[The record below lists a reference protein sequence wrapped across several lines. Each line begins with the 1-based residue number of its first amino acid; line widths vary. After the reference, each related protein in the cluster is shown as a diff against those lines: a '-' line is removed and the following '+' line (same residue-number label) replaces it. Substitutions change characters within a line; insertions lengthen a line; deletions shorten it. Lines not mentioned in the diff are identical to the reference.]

1 MNQST
6 RQRVVGTIVLLLA
19 AIVVLPAVLDG
30 SGVPARN
37 VEDRIPA
44 RPVTDSRPLEV
55 NPQRP
60 AITADSDALR
70 LAEEPADSAGA
81 SDNDAGGDDAA
92 GSSDDEPPVADDGQ
106 AEVADSAADTPASG
120 STSAASAAGDRRPS
134 LDPATG
140 LPEAWSVQLGAFSN
154 PANVEALV
162 ERLQAAGHP
171 AYTRAIDSSSGS
183 LTGVFVGPLVDRDTA
198 VGLQG
203 DLQTSFGLA
212 GRVVR
217 YRIEEE

>member
-44 RPVTDSRPLEV
+44 RPVTDPEPLEV
-55 NPQRP
+55 SPRRP
-60 AITADSDALR
+60 VITADSDDLR
-70 LAEEPADSAGA
+70 LTGDSAERAGVSDDDGGA
-81 SDNDAGGDDAA
+81 GA
-92 GSSDDEPPVADDGQ
+92 GSSDEDPADADDEQ
-106 AEVADSAADTPASG
+106 TDVADSGDDTPSPEVTGTEPAPE
-120 STSAASAAGDRRPS
+120 DRSPS

-183 LTGVFVGPLVDRDTA
+183 LTGVFVGPLVDRGTA
-198 VGLQG
+198 VDLQG
-203 DLQTSFGLA
+203 DLQSSFGLA

>member
-37 VEDRIPA
+37 VEDRIPV
-44 RPVTDSRPLEV
+44 RPVTDPEPLVV
-55 NPQRP
+55 NPRSP
-60 AITADSDALR
+60 AIRADSDDLR
-70 LAEEPADSAGA
+70 LTEEVANRTGATDDDGGGNGAGTPGADSIGTGDGQTDVVDSGA
-81 SDNDAGGDDAA
+81 DTSPDAA
-92 GSSDDEPPVADDGQ
+92 
-106 AEVADSAADTPASG
+106 SAVP
-120 STSAASAAGDRRPS
+120 AAGDRRPG

-162 ERLQAAGHP
+162 ERLQSAGHP
-171 AYTRAIDSSSGS
+171 AYTRAIDSSSDS

-198 VGLQG
+198 V
-203 DLQTSFGLA
+203 DLQSDLQSSFGLA

-217 YRIEEE
+217 YRIEE

>member
-44 RPVTDSRPLEV
+44 RPVTDPEPLEV
-55 NPQRP
+55 NPSRP
-60 AITADSDALR
+60 AITADSEDLR
-70 LAEEPADSAGA
+70 LTEEAVDSVGA
-81 SDNDAGGDDAA
+81 SDGNGGDADTAPPVDQPDDAVDGQTDVADSEEDTPPDAA
-92 GSSDDEPPVADDGQ
+92 GEEAA
-106 AEVADSAADTPASG
+106 AEE
-120 STSAASAAGDRRPS
+120 RRPS

-171 AYTRAIDSSSGS
+171 AYTRALDSSSGS

-198 VGLQG
+198 VDLQG
-203 DLQTSFGLA
+203 DLQSSFGLA

-217 YRIEEE
+217 YRIGEE

>member
-44 RPVTDSRPLEV
+44 RPVTDPEPLEV
-55 NPQRP
+55 SPRRP
-60 AITADSDALR
+60 VITADSDDLR
-70 LAEEPADSAGA
+70 LTEETAARVGA
-81 SDNDAGGDDAA
+81 SDDDGNEIVSPGSEPGDTTGDEADATDSGADTAPDATGTVPDAG
-92 GSSDDEPPVADDGQ
+92 P
-106 AEVADSAADTPASG
+106 
-120 STSAASAAGDRRPS
+120 PS
-134 LDPATG
+134 LDPSTG
-140 LPEAWSVQLGAFSN
+140 LPRAWSVQLGAFSN
-154 PANVEALV
+154 PANVETLV

-171 AYTRAIDSSSGS
+171 AYTRPIDASSGS
-183 LTGVFVGPLVDRDTA
+183 LTGVFVGPLVDRATA
-198 VGLQG
+198 I
-203 DLQTSFGLA
+203 DLQAELHSSFSLA